1 MYLEVGAA
9 SEGNGELGVVEGGS
23 GDRGNSSSDT
33 ELVALLFE
41 AEADVDWL
49 DEVGTLG
56 GSFQLQGGLD
66 TGEIPKKD

>member
-1 MYLEVGAA
+1 MGAA

-41 AEADVDWL
+41 AEANVDWL

-56 GSFQLQGGLD
+56 GGFQLQGGLD
-66 TGEIPKKD
+66 TGEIPEND